1 MSSSLLQQ
9 AIKLLAA
16 RDHSVA
22 ELRAKLAKYEDDP
35 EAIEDVLARCRDMK
49 YLDDSRFARVFSESL
64 ARKGKG
70 QYFIQME
77 LQKRGVDGAII
88 SATLGHLGDEHVR
101 AEEAAHKKLP
111 SLATYPP
118 KEQQLK
124 LVRFLVGRG
133 FSSSVA
139 YQTAH
144 SLVHNSQDEEGE

>member
-9 AIKLLAA
+9 AIKLLAV

-35 EAIEDVLARCRDMK
+35 EVIEGVLTRCRDMK

-64 ARKGKG
+64 VRKGKG

-77 LQKRGVDGAII
+77 LEKRGVDGVII
-88 SATLGHLGDEHVR
+88 SQTLEHLTDEHVR
-101 AEEAAHKKLP
+101 AQEAAHKKLTT
-111 SLATYPP
+111 LTKYPP
-118 KEQQLK
+118 KEQQFK

-133 FSSSVA
+133 FSSSIA
-139 YQTAH
+139 YQIAH
-144 SLVHNSQDEEGE
+144 SLVHNSREEEGL